1 MNFVHRQVL
10 QISAQYIL
18 LREVLFAYGAVEK
31 AVGGGYWTSCFIK
44 VPVPEEEVYAILADV
59 LREARAM
66 DNRDSSMD
74 DDDLKSKTSKDTYRG
89 QRMRKSD
96 RDDKKLFL
104 DHAPED

>member
-1 MNFVHRQVL
+1 
-10 QISAQYIL
+10 
-18 LREVLFAYGAVEK
+18 
-31 AVGGGYWTSCFIK
+31 